1 MKRDPW
7 SRFSFWVRWWYPRE
21 EAQEIL
27 SDYAEFPDPDLSRPL
42 RIVRDLGL
50 SRGCWSW
57 LAAFCVQAACLLLPA
72 VWLFRSAHHASL
84 TCLLSVLGGILSLI
98 WFQSGEK
105 EKFPSRIIPVLLLEL
120 ALLCAAGG
128 LLAGLI
134 LSPQSFA
141 GFGGRFHWFFVGIGL
156 ACAGFA
162 LLGLFRA
169 RVADRRWRAAY
180 ILGLTGLCL
189 CIGVLSLLHSMELFE
204 ILWWT
209 PYVRRAV
216 WTCVVGLAFSGVSLC

>member
-84 TCLLSVLGGILSLI
+84 TCLLSVLGVVLSLI

-120 ALLCAAGG
+120 ALLGAAGG
-128 LLAGLI
+128 LLAGVI
-134 LSPQSFA
+134 ITPWSFV
-141 GFGGRFHWFFVGIGL
+141 GFGRRFSWFFLAIGL
-156 ACAGFA
+156 FGAV
-162 LLGLFRA
+162 LGLCGLIKA
-169 RVADRRWRAAY
+169 RVSDRRWRAVY
-180 ILGLTGLCL
+180 SLGLTVLVLCT
-189 CIGVLSLLHSMELFE
+189 VALSMLHSMNLSEGS
-204 ILWWT
+204 WWI

-216 WTCVVGLAFSGVSLC
+216 WTCLVGLAFAGVSLC